1 MLWANE
7 ISVSVLETSFSF
19 IVAKVQL
26 GPAAKPWLI
35 FAAYGDCDDRRND
48 EIWRKLSDYA
58 TNNDLPVCAIGD
70 FNCITGQNEKQGG
83 SQIVK
88 AKHKKFRSFLQRAGL
103 IDLGF
108 SGPAYT
114 WANNQ
119 QGMALILE
127 RLDRAV
133 VTAEWINLYPNSKVF
148 HIPNYS
154 SDHLPILLRTEPK
167 PRRKAKSFRV
177 KQWWASHH
185 DFQDVCAKA
194 SQNGGQS
201 WSQLCDSF
209 RNEVLVWGKGSKN
222 PDWELVNIEKEM
234 EQLITQ
240 QQTDVIRERIAILQR
255 EHSRCI
261 AAQESYWLQRSRLN
275 WNLMGDQNTRFFHM
289 TAVVRR
295 RRNRIQA
302 IQTAEGDWIV
312 KEDQIRKLF
321 VNHYK
326 VIYKKDPQEISI
338 PIRQF
343 VDSIEGE
350 IIKIPQVQME
360 GLERNPTPTEI
371 LWAVNALGPM
381 KLPGPDGINAAL
393 IQQQWKHFG
402 PTIIREV

>member
-1 MLWANE
+1 M
-7 ISVSVLETSFSF
+7 
-19 IVAKVQL
+19 
-26 GPAAKPWLI
+26 
-35 FAAYGDCDDRRND
+35 R
-48 EIWRKLSDYA
+48 
-58 TNNDLPVCAIGD
+58 
-70 FNCITGQNEKQGG
+70 
-83 SQIVK
+83 
-88 AKHKKFRSFLQRAGL
+88 
-103 IDLGF
+103 
-108 SGPAYT
+108 
-114 WANNQ
+114 
-119 QGMALILE
+119 
-127 RLDRAV
+127 
-133 VTAEWINLYPNSKVF
+133 
-148 HIPNYS
+148 
-154 SDHLPILLRTEPK
+154 
-167 PRRKAKSFRV
+167 
-177 KQWWASHH
+177 
-185 DFQDVCAKA
+185 
-194 SQNGGQS
+194 
-201 WSQLCDSF
+201 
-209 RNEVLVWGKGSKN
+209 VWGKGSKN

-371 LWAVNALGPM
+371 LWAVNALGPI

-402 PTIIREV
+402 PTIIREVQLFFQTGVMKPSNAHSNLVLIPKIDTPLKVTDFRPISVCNIIYKIISKLLAKRMQPLMSKIISNAQTAFIPGRDISDNVILLREIIHSFKKPYNNEQ